1 MKRRGEMRAR
11 LMRRRTL
18 LEARKARKRPET
30 ESAFYATAREAP
42 MRRDSLV
49 DTIAAAFGR
58 RGGMA

>member
-1 MKRRGEMRAR
+1 MRAR